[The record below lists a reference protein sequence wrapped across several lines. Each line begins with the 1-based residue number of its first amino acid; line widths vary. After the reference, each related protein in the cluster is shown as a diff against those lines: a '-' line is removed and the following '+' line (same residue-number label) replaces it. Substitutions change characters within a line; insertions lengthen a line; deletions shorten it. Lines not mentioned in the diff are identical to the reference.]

1 MKTGRWSLSWS
12 LSWRTRADET
22 ETKTETK
29 QEPEL
34 GRQSRGD
41 RDVRAGATD

>member
-1 MKTGRWSLSWS
+1 MKTGRQSLSWS
-12 LSWRTRADET
+12 LSRRAKADET

-29 QEPEL
+29 QEPEP
-34 GRQSRGD
+34 GRWSRGD